1 MLFFLC
7 ETWLPNAPNSSTG
20 DFYKLNDY
28 VSKFCS
34 AGNGKGIASYS
45 DPVFAFQGQIR
56 NAYHQIMKYSTSFL
70 HFPGKMVYIE
80 IIGLYRSTGNLRDK
94 ELLSDLTSMVNKDNI
109 CIILG
114 DFNLR
119 YTMNNPHMVLQ
130 YLKNNSFCQLVDT
143 PTHSRGGLIDHF
155 YIRKPSGFENVIVN
169 WHLYAPFYTDHFGV
183 CVTINK
189 GRAVLGN

>member
-1 MLFFLC
+1 
-7 ETWLPNAPNSSTG
+7 
-20 DFYKLNDY
+20 
-28 VSKFCS
+28 
-34 AGNGKGIASYS
+34 
-45 DPVFAFQGQIR
+45 
-56 NAYHQIMKYSTSFL
+56 
-70 HFPGKMVYIE
+70 MVYIE

-119 YTMNNPHMVLQ
+119 YTRNNPHMILQ

-189 GRAVLGN
+189 GRGSFRKLESSLSEDTLRLLANSSNDNGNESNKKTNKKVNNKRKTCTLQAPADGANKKTKK